1 MNEPVFTHYFSLWFF
16 VPLVLSYLMG
26 AVPYGL
32 VLAKTFCGIDPRNA
46 GSGNTG
52 ATNVARLCG
61 KKWGFFTLLCDV
73 GKGVFAV
80 GLGIFAISMADTPP
94 LYTPLF
100 CGLFV
105 VVGHMF
111 PVFLG
116 FKGGKGVATTVGV
129 FFALAFFPFLLS
141 VGLCLLVI
149 WRTGFV
155 SAGSLCLAFSLPPV
169 LFFAGMPAEAVLAL
183 ATGTLITVAHKE
195 NIRRLLKGEEKP
207 WNTKKNT

>member
-1 MNEPVFTHYFSLWFF
+1 MNEPSFAPYMSLWFLAP
-16 VPLVLSYLMG
+16 VALSYLMG
-26 AVPYGL
+26 SVPYGL
-32 VLAKTFCGIDPRNA
+32 VLARSFCGIDPRTA

-73 GKGVFAV
+73 GKGALAV
-80 GLGIFAISMADTPP
+80 GLGFFAVAHAATPP
-94 LYTPLF
+94 LFAPLW

-111 PVFLG
+111 PIFLG

-129 FFALAFFPFLLS
+129 FFALAFLPFLLS

-155 SAGSLCLAFSLPPV
+155 SAGSLCIALSLPPV
-169 LFFAGMPAEAVLAL
+169 LFFAGMPAEALLAL
-183 ATGTLITVAHKE
+183 ATGALITVAHKE

-207 WNTKKNT
+207 WNSKKNI